1 MTYILDTNIITA
13 VLKDNERVKEK
24 LMELALKGEEILI
37 NAISYYE
44 IKRGFLK
51 IKAATQLKRFDR
63 LCSEYGL
70 VMLNNRNIFEIASK
84 IYADL
89 SSLGKPIGDADILI
103 ASIALY
109 NNSTLVTH
117 DSDFDRVEKLTK
129 EDWLN

>member
-24 LMELALKGEEILI
+24 LMELTLKGEDILI

-44 IKRGFLK
+44 IKRWLLR
-51 IKAATQLKRFDR
+51 IKAAAQLKRFDR
-63 LCSEYGL
+63 LCSEYGV
-70 VMLNNRNIFEIASK
+70 VMLNNRNILEIASE

-89 SSLGKPIGDADILI
+89 SRRGKPIGDADILI

-117 DSDFDRVEKLTK
+117 DSDFDRVKKLTK